1 MLILFTQANTVHHKS
16 TFSLSTPAF
25 TETTR
30 HKATLPAIQV
40 TVVEAH
46 EGDEMSGKEDE
57 QSLAVTPESFTLSSM
72 ETATT
77 FSSGDTE
84 DEDFLDSATSSNL
97 PSPEIFRRENKG
109 VSECI
114 CMCTFLYVH
123 SHTWS
128 LTFIFVLIVETFNFS
143 IEEDLLDLHRH
154 IKNSTL
160 LDVSHAESIH
170 MHHPPNLSTILGNTG
185 NKSQAHFN
193 FFFFFQFNKFH
204 LIEQR
209 Y

>member
-1 MLILFTQANTVHHKS
+1 MLILFTQANTAHHKS

-84 DEDFLDSATSSNL
+84 DEDFLDSATSNDL

-109 VSECI
+109 VSEC
-114 CMCTFLYVH
+114 MCTFLYVH

-128 LTFIFVLIVETFNFS
+128 LTFFC
-143 IEEDLLDLHRH
+143 LD
-154 IKNSTL
+154 SG
-160 LDVSHAESIH
+160 
-170 MHHPPNLSTILGNTG
+170 NL
-185 NKSQAHFN
+185 Q
-193 FFFFFQFNKFH
+193 FFH
-204 LIEQR
+204 
-209 Y
+209 